1 MKKVIVILLMLCVV
15 NISFAQIRRD
25 VQENTTTDS
34 TQKISRKEMMDELGL
49 TKEQR
54 VQWKQ
59 IQQNNKAQKESIM
72 NNDSLTTEQKKIMLK
87 DLHKQTNNDIDAIL
101 SDEQKEKLKEIKQE
115 MRDQKAN
122 NLNNSM
128 QDSSR
133 NMMSPEN

>member
-1 MKKVIVILLMLCVV
+1 MLFVV

-25 VQENTTTDS
+25 VPVNTNEDS

-49 TKEQR
+49 SKEQR

-59 IQQNNKAQKESIM
+59 IQQNSKAQKESIM
-72 NNDSLTTEQKKIMLK
+72 NNDSLSTEQKKLMLK
-87 DLHKQTNNDIDAIL
+87 DLHKQTNNDINAIL
-101 SDEQKEKLKEIKQE
+101 SDDQREKMKEIKQE
-115 MRDQKAN
+115 MHDQKAN
-122 NLNNSM
+122 NFNNSM

>member
-1 MKKVIVILLMLCVV
+1 MKKIIIILSMLCVV

-25 VQENTTTDS
+25 VPENTTTDS

-49 TKEQR
+49 SKDQR

-101 SDEQKEKLKEIKQE
+101 SDEQREKMKEIKQE

-122 NLNNSM
+122 NLNNPM

-133 NMMSPEN
+133 NMISPEN

>member
-1 MKKVIVILLMLCVV
+1 MLCVV

-25 VQENTTTDS
+25 VPENTITDS

-49 TKEQR
+49 SKEQR

-101 SDEQKEKLKEIKQE
+101 SDEQREKMKEIKQE

-122 NLNNSM
+122 NFNNSI